1 MRLNSDGTLTRCLI
15 SRPELRDTVRHLG
28 MASKPKNGHTGGPNP
43 PDYVCPKRRGR
54 RPFTIYLPI
63 QVKAAMLETARR
75 NGTTMQDAG
84 EQLCEAYVETGGK
97 LLDLSKT

>member
-1 MRLNSDGTLTRCLI
+1 
-15 SRPELRDTVRHLG
+15 
-28 MASKPKNGHTGGPNP
+28 
-43 PDYVCPKRRGR
+43 
-54 RPFTIYLPI
+54 
-63 QVKAAMLETARR
+63 MLETARR

>member
-1 MRLNSDGTLTRCLI
+1 MILG
-15 SRPELRDTVRHLG
+15 PELRETARVSG
-28 MASKPKNGHTGGPNP
+28 MTSKPKNGHTGGPNP

-54 RPFTIYLPI
+54 RPFTIYLPPE
-63 QVKAAMLETARR
+63 VKAAMLETARR

>member
-1 MRLNSDGTLTRCLI
+1 
-15 SRPELRDTVRHLG
+15 

-43 PDYVCPKRRGR
+43 TDYVCPKRRGR
-54 RPFTIYLPI
+54 RPFTIYLPP

-97 LLDLSKT
+97 LLGLSKTKAREHRLMEPPAGDDGAGKSRAYPQ